1 MKMLSPAPPHRQGPG
16 HLLRF
21 CDLESRP
28 WLPWGWARF
37 PRSHSHIVHPRRI
50 TGPLLLLGA
59 RRLSRARDGPAAVQQ
74 GSVLGKAHRVELQVP
89 AGLVVSG
96 PTSRRRGQSCGAWW
110 VSWLHG
116 GRRGKFPPRSWIV
129 GVTPE
134 PESDEC
140 NSSLS
145 SPRDPA
151 GAREGGAGE
160 WNSHS
165 CPRRLFL
172 ARLPSGAKPAAWS
185 MGPALLPGSDC
196 CARG

>member
-1 MKMLSPAPPHRQGPG
+1 MATVGLGQVPQEPQPHRSSQEDHRSPLAPGCPQTLQGERRTRRSPAGQRPRQSPQGRTASSRGLGRLWP
-16 HLLRF
+16 
-21 CDLESRP
+21 DLPET
-28 WLPWGWARF
+28 W
-37 PRSHSHIVHPRRI
+37 
-50 TGPLLLLGA
+50 
-59 RRLSRARDGPAAVQQ
+59 
-74 GSVLGKAHRVELQVP
+74 SVLW
-89 AGLVVSG
+89 GLV
-96 PTSRRRGQSCGAWW
+96 GQLAPW
-110 VSWLHG
+110 
-116 GRRGKFPPRSWIV
+116 GRRGKFPPRSWTV

-151 GAREGGAGE
+151 GAREGGAGG

-196 CARG
+196 CTRG